1 MIEHV
6 DSQMHLICLV
16 DIKSLLYCF
25 IGECPLGGETS
36 ACYPSLIR
44 LDISVDRIWK
54 SFGIVNPHDE
64 YVRTRTAPIFFGRKT
79 DHS

>member
-16 DIKSLLYCF
+16 GIKSNLFCF

-44 LDISVDRIWK
+44 LDISVDRI
-54 SFGIVNPHDE
+54 
-64 YVRTRTAPIFFGRKT
+64 
-79 DHS
+79 